1 MIVYSCDKL
10 GLSFGDEI
18 ILENINL
25 SINERDRIGIVG
37 DNGAGKTTFIK
48 ILLGE
53 LLPTEGII
61 NRYTKLTSDTG
72 YLAQKSQ
79 LDSEKTVYNEF
90 LSTYENLIEEEDKIS
105 LLEEKLSSCSP
116 DEVMIISNKLN
127 ALYDHFVNNEGLTYK
142 SRIESILIGL
152 AFNKDIWDVNIKD
165 LSGGQKT
172 RLALGKIILKQPKVL
187 ILDEPTNHLDEDS
200 VLWLEEEI
208 KSYKGTLIVISH
220 DRSFLDAVTDKTLL
234 IENTAA
240 FLYNAP
246 YSKYTVLRNNDLQYH
261 ERCYKQQQKQIA
273 KIQAFIEKQRQWNRE
288 KNIIAAESRLKQLE
302 KMTIIEKPD
311 QRDNTPDIT
320 FDVETLGGKE
330 VLDVKGLTF
339 SYDDNEL
346 FRGLSFTVR
355 RGEKVF
361 IKGPNGCGKSTFLKI
376 ITGNLASTA
385 GEFKIGANIKLSYYA
400 QDLSTL
406 NDNNT
411 IFDEIFEHANKDK
424 LAVNIITPVRI
435 RKALAAFGFKGED
448 VFKQISS
455 LSGGEKSRVAL
466 LKIVY
471 DRSSL
476 LILDEP
482 TNHLDIKTREV
493 LENALLNFEGTLIA
507 VSHDRF
513 FSNKIATRE
522 ICIPDY
528 CEQISVCPPKETS
541 SAGEEYRK
549 KKEEKANI
557 KKALA
562 QKQKLE
568 KEADKICVE
577 LEKIELELSN
587 PVNASDY
594 DGLNKLYQMKVELN
608 DKIDEILLTLDSLR
622 DILEE

>member
-1 MIVYSCDKL
+1 MVVYSCDKM
-10 GLSFGDEI
+10 GLSFGDET
-18 ILENINL
+18 ILENVNL
-25 SINERDRIGIVG
+25 SINEKDRIGIVG
-37 DNGAGKTTFIK
+37 DNGAGKTTLIK
-48 ILLGE
+48 ILLGD
-53 LLPTEGII
+53 LLPTEGSII
-61 NRYTKLTSDTG
+61 RYTKVTADIG

-79 LDSEKTVYNEF
+79 LDSEKSVYDEF
-90 LSTYENLIEEEDKIS
+90 LLTFDNLIQEEEKIS
-105 LLEEKLSSCSP
+105 LLEEKLKSCTS
-116 DEVMIISNKLN
+116 DEAMSLSNKLN
-127 ALYDHFVNNEGLTYK
+127 ALYDHFVNNDGLTYK

-152 AFNKDIWDVNIKD
+152 GFNKDIWNINIKD

-200 VLWLEEEI
+200 VLWLEDEI

-234 IENTAA
+234 IENTGA

-246 YSKYTVLRNNDLQYH
+246 YSKYTVLRNNDLQYI

-311 QRDNTPDIT
+311 QRDNNPEIVFEIDK
-320 FDVETLGGKE
+320 LGGKE
-330 VLDVKGLTF
+330 VLEVKGLTF
-339 SYDDNEL
+339 TYDENPL
-346 FRGLSFTVR
+346 FKGLSFEVR

-376 ITGNLASTA
+376 ITGHLSPTS
-385 GEFKIGANIKLSYYA
+385 GEFKIGANINFSYYA

-406 NDNNT
+406 NENNT
-411 IFDEIFEHANKDK
+411 VFDEVFEHANKDK
-424 LAVNIITPVRI
+424 LAVNIITPVKI
-435 RKALAAFGFKGED
+435 RKALAAFGFKGDD
-448 VFKQISS
+448 VFKQISA

-513 FSNKIATRE
+513 FSKKIATRE
-522 ICIPDY
+522 INIPDY
-528 CEQISVCPPKETS
+528 CEQISVCSIKEIST
-541 SAGEEYRK
+541 AGEEYRK
-549 KKEEKANI
+549 NKEEKAKI
-557 KKALA
+557 KKAQV

-568 KEADKICVE
+568 KEADKICSE
-577 LEKIELELSN
+577 LEEIELELAN
-587 PVNASDY
+587 PANSCDY
-594 DGLNKLYQMKVELN
+594 DGLNKLYQKKVELN

-622 DILEE
+622 DILE